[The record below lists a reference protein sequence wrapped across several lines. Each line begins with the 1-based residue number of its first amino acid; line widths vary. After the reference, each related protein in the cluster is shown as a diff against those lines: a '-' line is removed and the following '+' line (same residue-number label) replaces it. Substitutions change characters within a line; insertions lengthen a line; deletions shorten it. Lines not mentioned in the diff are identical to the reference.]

1 MHRLIR
7 STLLAATLVALGPSQ
22 ALAADADGYPQGPI
36 SYVVPAPPGGLI
48 DTMARTVA
56 ETMGREL
63 KQPVVIE
70 NKPGGNT
77 NIGIAYVARAKPD
90 GLTWLAVS
98 STLAVNATLFKQ
110 LPFDPEKDLI
120 PVALFATTPMG
131 MAVPANSPYNNVQD
145 IIKAAKAGK
154 VLNVGSS
161 GFGTPPHLALVLF
174 QRLTGAKF
182 NHIPYKGGAPSLNDL
197 VGGQLDLIFTTLSES
212 RSFIHAGRLKLLA
225 VSSSERVKEFPSVP
239 TTGEQGLP
247 DMLIAGWT
255 GLMMPAGT
263 PAPIV
268 DGISARLVAEVA
280 KPAMKQKLEDMGYVV
295 APQDHAQFTRFY
307 RDEIRK
313 WGDVI
318 IQENIERM

>member
-7 STLLAATLVALGPSQ
+7 STLLAATLAALGPAQ
-22 ALAADADGYPQGPI
+22 ALAADTDGYPQGPI

-145 IIKAAKAGK
+145 IIKAAK
-154 VLNVGSS
+154 VGES
-161 GFGTPPHLALVLF
+161 A
-174 QRLTGAKF
+174 QRRIQRFRHPAAPGPGA
-182 NHIPYKGGAPSLNDL
+182 
-197 VGGQLDLIFTTLSES
+197 V
-212 RSFIHAGRLKLLA
+212 
-225 VSSSERVKEFPSVP
+225 
-239 TTGEQGLP
+239 
-247 DMLIAGWT
+247 
-255 GLMMPAGT
+255 
-263 PAPIV
+263 PAP
-268 DGISARLVAEVA
+268 DRREVQPHSLQGRRA
-280 KPAMKQKLEDMGYVV
+280 I
-295 APQDHAQFTRFY
+295 AQ
-307 RDEIRK
+307 
-313 WGDVI
+313 
-318 IQENIERM
+318 